1 MMLTRMPAG
10 HFWGNWGY
18 DDGHRPKASIMERI
32 RCIAWDFDGVLNRNV
47 INGRFVWQD
56 GLAASGVSQK
66 SFESFMF
73 SDGFWPIMRGEE
85 DLLDRLDRFRKHIG
99 FDASAIEL
107 LEFWFEADA
116 RPCAQMLAL
125 MERAQA
131 AGLRQVIA
139 TNNEHRRSSYIE
151 DQMGYGARIEK
162 LYSSGRMGVA
172 KPDAAFFRA
181 IEADLGLAPDQ
192 ILFVDDYR
200 QNVDGAAACG
210 WQVYHFRE
218 DGQADLLDWMSG
230 IL

>member
-1 MMLTRMPAG
+1 M
-10 HFWGNWGY
+10 
-18 DDGHRPKASIMERI
+18 KRI

-56 GLAASGVSQK
+56 GLATLGISPK

-85 DLLDRLDRFRKHIG
+85 DLLDRLERFRQHAG
-99 FDASAIEL
+99 FAATAVEL
-107 LEFWFEADA
+107 LEFWFGADA

-125 MERAQA
+125 MARVQA

-139 TNNEHRRSSYIE
+139 TNNEHRRACYIE
-151 DQMGYGARIEK
+151 RQMGYGARVEK

-172 KPDAAFFRA
+172 KPDAAYFRA
-181 IEADLGLAPDQ
+181 IEADLGLVPEQ

-200 QNVDGAAACG
+200 QNVDAAAACG
-210 WQVYHFRE
+210 WQVHHFRE
-218 DGQADLLDWMSG
+218 DGHVEMLDRLRG

>member
-1 MMLTRMPAG
+1 MMFG
-10 HFWGNWGY
+10 GN
-18 DDGHRPKASIMERI
+18 PKAKSMERI

-47 INGRFVWQD
+47 INGRFIWQD
-56 GLAASGVSQK
+56 GLVAFGISQK

-85 DLLDRLDRFRKHIG
+85 DLLDRLERFRVHAG
-99 FDASAIEL
+99 FEATAVEL
-107 LEFWFEADA
+107 LEFWFKADA

-125 MERAQA
+125 MARVQA

-139 TNNEHRRSSYIE
+139 TNNEHRRTSYIE
-151 DQMGYGARIEK
+151 REMGYGARVEK

-200 QNVDGAAACG
+200 DNVDGAAACG
-210 WQVYHFRE
+210 WQVYHFPE
-218 DGQADLLDWMSG
+218 DGQADLQDWLSD

>member
-1 MMLTRMPAG
+1 MMFGRS
-10 HFWGNWGY
+10 
-18 DDGHRPKASIMERI
+18 PKANLMKRI
-32 RCIAWDFDGVLNRNV
+32 RCVAWDFDGVLNRNV

-56 GLAASGVSQK
+56 GLAAFGISQK

-85 DLLDRLDRFRKHIG
+85 DLLDRLKRFRKHAG
-99 FDASAIEL
+99 FATEAKEL

-125 MERAQA
+125 MERAQV

-139 TNNEHRRSSYIE
+139 TNNEHRRSAYIE
-151 DQMGYGARIEK
+151 NEMGYGARVEK

-181 IEADLGLAPDQ
+181 IEADLGLAPEQ

-200 QNVDGAAACG
+200 DNVDGAAACG
-210 WQVYHFRE
+210 WQVYHFPE
-218 DGQADLLDWMSG
+218 DGQADLQDWLSD

>member
-1 MMLTRMPAG
+1 M
-10 HFWGNWGY
+10 
-18 DDGHRPKASIMERI
+18 KRI

-56 GLAASGVSQK
+56 GLATLGISPK

-85 DLLDRLDRFRKHIG
+85 DLLDRLERFRQHAG
-99 FDASAIEL
+99 FAATAVEL
-107 LEFWFEADA
+107 LEFWFGADA
-116 RPCAQMLAL
+116 RPCPQMLAL
-125 MERAQA
+125 MARVQA

-139 TNNEHRRSSYIE
+139 TNNEHRRACYIE
-151 DQMGYGARIEK
+151 RQMGYGARVEK

-172 KPDAAFFRA
+172 KPDAAYFRA
-181 IEADLGLAPDQ
+181 IEADLGLVPEQ

-200 QNVDGAAACG
+200 QNVDAAAACG
-210 WQVYHFRE
+210 WQVHHFRE
-218 DGQADLLDWMSG
+218 DGHVEMLDRLRG